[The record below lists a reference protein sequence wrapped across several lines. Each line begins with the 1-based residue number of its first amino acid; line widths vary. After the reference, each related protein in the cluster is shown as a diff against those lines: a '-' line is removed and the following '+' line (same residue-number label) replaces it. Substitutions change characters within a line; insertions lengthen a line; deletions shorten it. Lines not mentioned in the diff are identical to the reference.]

1 MNVDYL
7 IFRAVPFLFVNI
19 LFDVWILQKLSN
31 EDVFPETNLCL
42 DAFLEHTMMVPK
54 EQAPQDIFPLVS
66 EDCQRTSMTVVDTE
80 NRVEEH
86 SPNNHTDLSLTSL
99 GRIFMEVFAEQ
110 GIETGELE
118 VSDLLRS
125 LSDSES
131 LQMISPL
138 PDTLECEG
146 HAFSCDP
153 SADESSD
160 ALPIELV
167 TALNALSGSVVQP
180 VTPLV
185 PNVIQPNTEGE
196 TLNSEPGIPQLD
208 DDCTQITNVIE
219 PQRAIIQPEEI
230 EALTGFTLQRTTNE
244 QVYTQFN

>member
-19 LFDVWILQKLSN
+19 LFDVWILQKLNN
-31 EDVFPETNLCL
+31 EDVFPEINLCL
-42 DAFLEHTMMVPK
+42 DAFLEHTMKVPK
-54 EQAPQDIFPLVS
+54 EQAPQDIFPLVL
-66 EDCQRTSMTVVDTE
+66 EDCQRTCMTVVDTD

-86 SPNNHTDLSLTSL
+86 SPNNDTDLSLTSL

-110 GIETGELE
+110 CIETGELE

-138 PDTLECEG
+138 PDTLECGG

-160 ALPIELV
+160 ALPTELV

-196 TLNSEPGIPQLD
+196 TLNSEPSIPQLD

-219 PQRAIIQPEEI
+219 PQLAIIQPEEI
-230 EALTGFTLQRTTNE
+230 KALTGSTLQRTTNE
-244 QVYTQFN
+244 QVCTQFN